1 MITFFV
7 TLIYFAVLI
16 IAVVLDAILLLPVFL
31 VVYIYRGIKAKLD
44 ERKLIKEALEKLR
57 EEEQS
62 WEKTKV

>member
-44 ERKLIKEALEKLR
+44 ERKMIKKMLEDLEK
-57 EEEQS
+57 EGET
-62 WEKTKV
+62 WEKTNM

>member
-44 ERKLIKEALEKLR
+44 ERKLIKEVLEKLR